1 LAFAREGA
9 SVAILDR
16 DGGTLAATVEETKA
30 IAPLAA
36 GFVADVSDEASVTA
50 AIRAADAALGGID
63 VLVNNAGVMSYA
75 PVETMPVDMW
85 DRMIAINLR
94 SVFLCS
100 RLVIPG
106 MVSSG
111 AGWIL
116 NVSSRAAGP
125 RVGPPYAPNQ
135 VAGQCLYGSS
145 KAMLDR
151 LTTGAAMELHPS
163 RIAVN
168 TLAPEAAVRTENADA
183 IVTLPESVVEPAET
197 MAEAALALCTGD
209 PVVMTGRIAYSLSL
223 LVELQRPVHTLDGRS
238 LVPGWQ
244 PGEIDPKRLRKGYL
258 AELA

>member
-1 LAFAREGA
+1 
-9 SVAILDR
+9 
-16 DGGTLAATVEETKA
+16 
-30 IAPLAA
+30 
-36 GFVADVSDEASVTA
+36 
-50 AIRAADAALGGID
+50 
-63 VLVNNAGVMSYA
+63 
-75 PVETMPVDMW
+75 
-85 DRMIAINLR
+85 
-94 SVFLCS
+94 
-100 RLVIPG
+100 
-106 MVSSG
+106 
-111 AGWIL
+111 
-116 NVSSRAAGP
+116 
-125 RVGPPYAPNQ
+125 
-135 VAGQCLYGSS
+135 
-145 KAMLDR
+145 MLDR